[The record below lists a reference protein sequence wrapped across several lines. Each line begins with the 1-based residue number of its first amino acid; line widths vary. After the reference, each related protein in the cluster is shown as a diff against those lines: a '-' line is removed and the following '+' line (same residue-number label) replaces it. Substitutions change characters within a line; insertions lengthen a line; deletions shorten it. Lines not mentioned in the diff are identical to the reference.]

1 MVLVATDGCDMV
13 VVVTTYGYEM
23 VVAKMVSA
31 LGLVIE
37 VSALGLKCGGEALVI
52 VKLPPGDSCAA
63 VIPLHPQ
70 YCDNHCQNACPV
82 GLKLGVAPC
91 VDNLISVGYAYCG
104 CCCIPI

>member
-1 MVLVATDGCDMV
+1 MSASKTSLVLFLFALIAIS
-13 VVVTTYGYEM
+13 ENLQ
-23 VVAKMVSA
+23 MVSA